1 MRVALLLLATHAIT
15 TSALMVRPALLGR
28 QPLVAKATSRY
39 ALAAMEMPAPS
50 EEGAMEANATEM
62 VVPASEPVEEKN
74 AFESLPLPA
83 KVAAIIASTLASGY
97 LAVSVLAPPPPP
109 PPTPSFAIVSKKA
122 TKAAETKVKSKKGK
136 ATPAPVAEVDET
148 KGAKMSKKAA
158 PWAAPAPVTAP
169 VVAQRAPS
177 TTVYKS
183 DGLKIV
189 GGTILAGAALVAKES
204 ARPRETSVVRSIPRK
219 SGSKTSYA
227 APAAARRP
235 AKAVN
240 YNKVTKP
247 KPVDFAEL
255 YGRKKEKTP
264 SQIASERAAAERSR
278 KAAASKAAATARKNE
293 AAAKAAAAKAKA
305 VALSAERKRTAVAK
319 ANAAKIEAAK
329 KKAAVKKP
337 VKKAAVKKIVKKAP
351 VKKVVQKAVVK
362 RVVKKAPPKKLAVA
376 RAAKK

>member
-148 KGAKMSKKAA
+148 KGAKMSKK
-158 PWAAPAPVTAP
+158 AAPAPVTAP